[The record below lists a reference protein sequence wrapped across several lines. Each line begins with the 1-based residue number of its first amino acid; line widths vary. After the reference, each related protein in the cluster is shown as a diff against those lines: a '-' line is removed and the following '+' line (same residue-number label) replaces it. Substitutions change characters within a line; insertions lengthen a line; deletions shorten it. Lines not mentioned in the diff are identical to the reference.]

1 MATAGQLSW
10 RSIQICWT
18 VLRAMLADAVEG
30 GLLARSPAARVPM
43 PREVAK
49 PPKQKVHA
57 WSDEQVTQFMA
68 VSADHRWAVAI
79 GVLYRLRRFEVLAL
93 KWDDLDAAKGT
104 LRIDEGLVPVRRG
117 RCGVTRTTPV
127 RGA

>member
-1 MATAGQLSW
+1 MALDPDLPDGLAGGAGGCRRGRATGPESG
-10 RSIQICWT
+10 RSGT
-18 VLRAMLADAVEG
+18 H
-30 GLLARSPAARVPM
+30 AARGSQAAQT
-43 PREVAK
+43 E
-49 PPKQKVHA
+49 QVHA
-57 WSDEQVTQFMA
+57 WTDEQVTQFMA